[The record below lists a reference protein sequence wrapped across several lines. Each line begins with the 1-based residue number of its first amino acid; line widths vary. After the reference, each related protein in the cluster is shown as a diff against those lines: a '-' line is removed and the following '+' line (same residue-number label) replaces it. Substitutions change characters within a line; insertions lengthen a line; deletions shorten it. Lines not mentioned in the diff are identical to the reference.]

1 LPRRVSLTNRARI
14 LRKLP
19 RQGRKGA
26 WLVITN
32 GNNPITEQRLKE
44 LLMSATQDIIDRVTA
59 QLGKAQ
65 TEITGAIDDLKAQI
79 AAGVTPDLS
88 ALEAAAQAL
97 DDVVPDELADEG

>member
-1 LPRRVSLTNRARI
+1 
-14 LRKLP
+14 
-19 RQGRKGA
+19 
-26 WLVITN
+26 
-32 GNNPITEQRLKE
+32 
-44 LLMSATQDIIDRVTA
+44 MSATQDIIDRVTA